1 MEANVTMEYELR
13 EDNADLLNSVT
24 VLFLNNQD
32 SAGKNNELINLMS
45 EYIKNLI
52 VAVSYSEAKEKAEG
66 KDIDILITDFNLADS
81 ENTEFPVYIRRHNPS
96 CSIIIYTDKND
107 PDHLLEAINLKVDK
121 YLIKPCSFKD
131 FMNVIISF
139 AEYAFTLK
147 SLYSAHIEST
157 THLDTESYDTISQ
170 SIDELRSVISKM
182 ASQHCMESLP
192 IIHTVKGVI
201 EKLKYLLKN
210 SY

>member
-1 MEANVTMEYELR
+1 MEANVTMEYELC

-81 ENTEFPVYIRRHNPS
+81 ESTEFPVYIRRHNPS

-107 PDHLLEAINLKVDK
+107 SDHLLEAINLKVDK

-131 FMNVIISF
+131 FMNMIISF

>member
-1 MEANVTMEYELR
+1 MEYELR

-81 ENTEFPVYIRRHNPS
+81 ESAEFPVYIRRHNPS

-121 YLIKPCSFKD
+121 YFIKPCSFKD

>member
-1 MEANVTMEYELR
+1 MEANVTMEYELC

-66 KDIDILITDFNLADS
+66 KDIDILISDFNLADS
-81 ENTEFPVYIRRHNPS
+81 ESTEFPVYIRRHNPS

-131 FMNVIISF
+131 FMNMIISF